1 MVLGNC
7 HEPYLKGV
15 QGSPC
20 RGTLSGGE
28 VRGCPQAGS
37 GTPRTPQGG
46 APLNPPQ
53 NSLLNI
59 IHSFHTTCAMTLRQ
73 FFNSGRAQH
82 LLSHLVD
89 FLPDLAQGTPWRE
102 LAESGI
108 G

>member
-1 MVLGNC
+1 MVLGSC
-7 HEPYLKGV
+7 DEGYCKGV
-15 QGSPC
+15 EGSVC
-20 RGTLSGGE
+20 RGNLSGGQ
-28 VRGCPQAGS
+28 VTGCPQACS

-73 FFNSGRAQH
+73 FFNCGRAQH

-89 FLPDLAQGTPWRE
+89 FLPDFAQGTPRRE